1 MERTYRLLITQEY
14 LRGGGIMDVFEKVKA
29 IVVDQLGVD
38 EEEISPTTTFQSL
51 NADSLDIVELV
62 MALEEEFNLDIAD
75 EEVENIQTIADVVKY
90 VSENK

>member
-1 MERTYRLLITQEY
+1 
-14 LRGGGIMDVFEKVKA
+14 MDVDVYEKVKA

-38 EEEISPTTTFQSL
+38 EEDITPTTSFQAL

-75 EEVENIQTIADVVKY
+75 EEVENIKTIADVVKY
-90 VSENK
+90 VTDNQ

>member
-1 MERTYRLLITQEY
+1 MD
-14 LRGGGIMDVFEKVKA
+14 MDVYEKVKA

-38 EEEISPTTTFQSL
+38 EEDITPNTSFQAL

-75 EEVENIQTIADVVKY
+75 EEVENIKTIADVVKY
-90 VSENK
+90 VTDNQ

>member
-1 MERTYRLLITQEY
+1 
-14 LRGGGIMDVFEKVKA
+14 MDVYEKVKA
-29 IVVDQLGVD
+29 IVIDQLGVD
-38 EEEISPTTTFQSL
+38 EGDITATTTFQAL

-90 VSENK
+90 VTENK

>member
-1 MERTYRLLITQEY
+1 
-14 LRGGGIMDVFEKVKA
+14 MDVFEKVKA

-38 EEEISPTTTFQSL
+38 EEEITPTTTFQSL

-90 VSENK
+90 VTENK